1 MAANSRLVGDV
12 GRHSGA
18 RWLRSPVGHLVRGW
32 GIGSLALL
40 GSLGLLLVQ
49 VLLAGESGLPEAPE
63 RGSHRLFSIA
73 EYDLYPES
81 IAHDSVSG
89 DFFLSSMSSSR
100 ILRVHPDG
108 AYEDFIDPAAG
119 HLRGSGSIGMKVDA
133 KRRLLWVCTGRYF
146 LFAGEDKVPAKT
158 GVVLF
163 DLHDGSVRQSWLM
176 DQPSPAHIF
185 NDLALTSDGT
195 AYVTTTMF
203 GKIYRL
209 SPDSE
214 AMELVLETPGSH
226 NNGITLGPNERYLFF
241 TLDRLLR
248 RLDLKTGAVIP
259 VEVSESAEV
268 GTDGL
273 YFVDGSLVVVKP
285 RSRQIARLFLNDA
298 LDAVETVEVLA
309 EGHPDFVYPTTGV
322 VVKDSLVFVATSF
335 ADVARNPASVRQ
347 HPAVLVHRV
356 GLGGAP

>member
-1 MAANSRLVGDV
+1 MKFL
-12 GRHSGA
+12 
-18 RWLRSPVGHLVRGW
+18 
-32 GIGSLALL
+32 LL
-40 GSLGLLLVQ
+40 GGLGLLLAQ
-49 VLLAGESGLPEAPE
+49 GSAGDPGISEATE
-63 RGSHRLFSIA
+63 RASKLFFSIP

-81 IAHDSVSG
+81 IAYDPVSG
-89 DFFLSSMSSSR
+89 DFFLSSMSSGR
-100 ILRVHPDG
+100 ILRVHPGGD
-108 AYEDFIDPAAG
+108 YEDFSTTAEK

-133 KRRLLWVCTGRYF
+133 KRRLLWVCTGRYV
-146 LFAGEDKVPAKT
+146 LFGGEEEAPPKT

-163 DLHDGSVRQSWLM
+163 DLADGTVRKSWLM

-185 NDLALTSDGT
+185 NDITLTSGGA

-203 GKIYRL
+203 GNIYRL
-209 SPDSE
+209 SPESE
-214 AMELVLETPGSH
+214 TMQLVLETPESH
-226 NNGITLGPNERYLFF
+226 NNGIALGPDERYLFF
-241 TLDRLLR
+241 TSNRVLR
-248 RLDLKTGAVIP
+248 RLDLTTDTVTPVAVP
-259 VEVSESAEV
+259 GGAEV

-322 VVKDSLVFVATSF
+322 VVGDSLVFVATSF
-335 ADVARNPASVRQ
+335 ADVARDSTSARQ

-356 GLGGAP
+356 GLDCPQ